1 MADTTRELMMATVK
15 RRQLGYLGRVLR
27 GCGPERDCLLGMI
40 AGKRAR
46 GRQRVKYMDGI
57 KEMVR
62 KEKVEEVVKL
72 SRDRRVWWH
81 SIVATVT

>member
-1 MADTTRELMMATVK
+1 M
-15 RRQLGYLGRVLR
+15 
-27 GCGPERDCLLGMI
+27 
-40 AGKRAR
+40 
-46 GRQRVKYMDGI
+46 KYMDGI